1 LVVRQAVPEGDD
13 LVHKEVE
20 YWLNTN
26 GSLSGAGRYD
36 IDTNA
41 NKYESFTL
49 TLNGE
54 VMELYGTDD
63 KSATHFITGFDATQ
77 PKRSYFRPVHR
88 RIGVFIQFYMLEGM
102 DHRRLIQ

>member
-1 LVVRQAVPEGDD
+1 MGLDEAFYFEDFGVHRNEDGELVVRQAVPEGDV

-41 NKYESFTL
+41 NDYDIIHINS
-49 TLNGE
+49 
-54 VMELYGTDD
+54 
-63 KSATHFITGFDATQ
+63 
-77 PKRSYFRPVHR
+77 
-88 RIGVFIQFYMLEGM
+88 
-102 DHRRLIQ
+102 